1 MFDLFCYTEQMYS
14 FLSQEAGIS
23 YVLYHIGR
31 SLQWHKS
38 NKRVGCLHN
47 DSFKGIQLR
56 GSGAALSVT
65 QEGTEDALVT
75 CEQKYVPFCGLTY
88 VVLPLPSDAYDTAK
102 MLCEKYYLA
111 APELKIEEFN
121 SKNALCSCAFMQF
134 KQSPLQLVTALQ
146 KLQPCYPVFLELVG
160 TDWGQI

>member
-1 MFDLFCYTEQMYS
+1 MTQIK
-14 FLSQEAGIS
+14 Q
-23 YVLYHIGR
+23 
-31 SLQWHKS
+31 KS
-38 NKRVGCLHN
+38 INLCWAGCLHN
-47 DSFKGIQLR
+47 DSFKGIQQR

-75 CEQKYVPFCGLTY
+75 CEQKCVPFCGLTY

-102 MLCEKYYLA
+102 MLCEKYYSA

-121 SKNALCSCAFMQF
+121 SKNALCFCAFMQF